1 MPYPNH
7 PETEDDAGSDTSGTE
22 EDSKSKET
30 VDPEDTVSDDDR
42 PQHMTYQF
50 HNCQNV
56 FMNAFN
62 AHGVK
67 VENAGN
73 IAPQVTCMSSSLF
86 FLLAISVLM
95 K

>member
-1 MPYPNH
+1 MPASYPSL
-7 PETEDDAGSDTSGTE
+7 PDIEETESDASGTE
-22 EDSKSKET
+22 EDSKSEET
-30 VDPEDTVSDDDR
+30 VSEDDR

-62 AHGVK
+62 AQGVK

-73 IAPQVTCMSSSLF
+73 NAPQITCKSSSFF
-86 FLLAISVLM
+86 FLLRFPC
-95 K
+95 